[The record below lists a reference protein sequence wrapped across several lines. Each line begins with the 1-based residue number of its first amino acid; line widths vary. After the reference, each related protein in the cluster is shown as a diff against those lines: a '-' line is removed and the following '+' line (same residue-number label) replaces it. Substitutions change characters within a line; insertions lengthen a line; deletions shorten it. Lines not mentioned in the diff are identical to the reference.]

1 MMLRSLVVALAA
13 IGSASAFSSLP
24 DAARPQKT
32 ALQMKNDGKKVAASF
47 LTAAFIATNVF
58 AVDAAFAT
66 DDFDF
71 GGSTEIVAGR
81 SGGRGG
87 GRASRAPSRSSY
99 SAPAPTRTIERT
111 TIIQQPSYTPSIVVS
126 PFGYNPYGGFGM
138 GYGFGALNSI
148 GNEIRDNRQ
157 ESEIQRSRAELEQA
171 RMKEAELE
179 GRLRSLEA
187 AQAK

>member
-1 MMLRSLVVALAA
+1 MMLRSYVVALAA
-13 IGSASAFSSLP
+13 FGSASAFSSMP

-32 ALQMKNDGKKVAASF
+32 ALQMKNNGKKVAASF

-58 AVDAAFAT
+58 AVDAAFAA
-66 DDFDF
+66 DSFDF
-71 GGSTEIVAGR
+71 AGSTEIVAGR

-99 SAPAPTRTIERT
+99 SAPAPTRIERT

-126 PFGYNPYGGFGM
+126 PFGYNPMGGFGM
-138 GYGFGALNSI
+138 GYGLGAMGNI

-157 ESEIQRSRAELEQA
+157 ESEIQQSRAELQQA

-179 GRLRSLEA
+179 GRLRALEG

>member
-1 MMLRSLVVALAA
+1 MMLRSFVVALAV

-24 DAARPQKT
+24 DVARPSKT

-58 AVDAAFAT
+58 AVDAAFAVN
-66 DDFDF
+66 DFDF

-99 SAPAPTRTIERT
+99 SAPTRTIERT

-126 PFGYNPYGGFGM
+126 PFGYNPLGGFGM
-138 GYGFGALNSI
+138 GYGLGAINNF

-157 ESEIQRSRAELEQA
+157 ESEIQQSRAELEQA
-171 RMKEAELE
+171 RMKQAELE
-179 GRLRSLEA
+179 GRLRALEG